1 MFCSENIV
9 IGCDFIVI
17 QGISVLGFRMLLR
30 MASRYLRDIVPVQ
43 NISTYRP
50 ALFSSVAYTIA
61 VVESFS
67 VQLLCPDYELEDCI

>member
-9 IGCDFIVI
+9 IGCDFIAI